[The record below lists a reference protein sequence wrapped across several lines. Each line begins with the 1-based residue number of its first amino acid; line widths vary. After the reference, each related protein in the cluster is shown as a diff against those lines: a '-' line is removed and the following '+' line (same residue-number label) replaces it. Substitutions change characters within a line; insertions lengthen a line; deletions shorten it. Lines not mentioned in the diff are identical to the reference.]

1 MLNRADDALLMREAM
16 RLAQLGPAVDA
27 NPRVGAVVSDAAGQV
42 VGCGYH
48 RGAGTDHAEV
58 MALAQ
63 AGPAAVGGT
72 VVVTLEPCNHTGRTG
87 PCAEALM
94 AAGVA
99 RVVFAQ
105 SDPHRVAAGGASRL
119 RAAGVRV
126 EGGLLAEE
134 AALLNVAW
142 SFAVT
147 HGRPRVVWKFAGTL
161 DGRSAAKDGTSQ
173 WITGPLAR
181 ADVHRQR
188 AEAGAILVGT
198 GTVIADNPRLT
209 VRDDAGAVTGSQ
221 PLRVVVGRR
230 PIPPAAHLLDDDAAT
245 LHLRTHDPT
254 AVLSALMNRGI
265 RQVWLEGGPTLAAAF
280 LTAGLVDE
288 VVAYLAPTLLGAGRP
303 AVADLGIS
311 TLEDAVHLRPYDT
324 TFFGLDLRV
333 RAILDSNRKVA

>member
-1 MLNRADDALLMREAM
+1 MTNRTDDALLMREAL
-16 RLAQLGPAVDA
+16 RLAKLGPAVDA
-27 NPRVGAVVSDAAGQV
+27 NPRVGAVVCDASGAV
-42 VGCGYH
+42 VGRGYH
-48 RGAGTDHAEV
+48 GGAGTAHAEV

-87 PCAEALM
+87 PCAEALV
-94 AAGVA
+94 AAEVD

-105 SDPHRVAAGGASRL
+105 SDPHRVAAGGALRL
-119 RAAGVRV
+119 RTAGVTV
-126 EGGLLAEE
+126 EAGLLAEE
-134 AALLNVAW
+134 AGALNVAW

-161 DGRSAAKDGTSQ
+161 DGRSAARDGTSH
-173 WITGPLAR
+173 WITGREAR
-181 ADVHRQR
+181 ADVHRLR

-209 VRDDAGAVTGSQ
+209 VRDDAGDLTGGQ

-230 PIPPAAHLLDDDAAT
+230 TIPSTAHLLDDEAAP
-245 LHLRTHDPT
+245 LHLRTHDPA
-254 AVLSALMNRGI
+254 AVLSALMDRGI

-311 TLEDAVHLRPYDT
+311 TLDDAVHLRPYDT
-324 TFFGLDLRV
+324 TLFGLDLRV
-333 RAILDSNRKVA
+333 RAILDSNRKAA